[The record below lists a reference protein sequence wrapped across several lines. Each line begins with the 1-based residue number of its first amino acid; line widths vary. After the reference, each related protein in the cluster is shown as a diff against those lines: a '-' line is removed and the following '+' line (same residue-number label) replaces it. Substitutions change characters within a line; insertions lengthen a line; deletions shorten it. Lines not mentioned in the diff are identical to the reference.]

1 MTAHCAGA
9 FHNSTLFKEIKEKMR
24 MCPHE
29 KKLARRRAGNLND
42 CTTTAVGQLLFLL
55 NHGASTLLKQY
66 SCHEGF
72 NSTLVVLK
80 PE

>member
-1 MTAHCAGA
+1 
-9 FHNSTLFKEIKEKMR
+9 

-55 NHGASTLLKQY
+55 NHGASTLLKQSVQHHDEGEKVKLTY
-66 SCHEGF
+66 SI
-72 NSTLVVLK
+72 
-80 PE
+80 